1 MNGTAKKIMII
12 GGVGVG
18 KTSITHRLIFNR
30 FDAAYKATIGVDI
43 YTYDCPFEWEGQPQS
58 LRMVLWDTDGDFGMA
73 MFSTVYIKGA
83 AAAVVVADITDPESV
98 DTATRLI
105 GRFAEVMP
113 GRPVALLLNKVD
125 LATGEEPVPDI
136 ADAVEPD
143 VTIRTSAKDGT
154 GIARAFSAL
163 SAAIHRREL

>member
-1 MNGTAKKIMII
+1 MII
-12 GGVGVG
+12 GSVGVG

-43 YTYDCPFEWEGQPQS
+43 YTYDCPFEWEGQAQT
-58 LRMVLWDTDGDFGMA
+58 LRMVLWDTDGDFGMT

-83 AAAVVVADITDPESV
+83 AAAVVVADITDPESIK
-98 DTATRLI
+98 TAYNLI

-125 LATGEEPVPDI
+125 LADDQDALPDVG
-136 ADAVEPD
+136 DAVEPD
-143 VTIRTSAKDGT
+143 VVIRTSAKDGT
-154 GIARAFSAL
+154 GVAEAFSAL
-163 SAAIHRREL
+163 SAAIRRRDL